1 MDKLNLYI
9 YNLDEQI
16 IELLSIRQ
24 ELMTNSK
31 NFKVMELGGYNMKN
45 DFISKLDHNIFNH
58 ECNINSVKNKKLFNE
73 NLEKKSEEYET
84 LNLSRMIKY
93 SYITFLFDLCEY
105 GNDDK
110 NDFTCNLD
118 MEILFKLSER
128 VHLGYEVIKLK
139 YLENMDFYDKLFETS
154 NSSLI
159 LYYLSNS
166 IYQPTYLDNL
176 KDICHK
182 YNICDVLICSFYKNI
197 LIPYYNEIQLNFCL
211 NIKKIKNIENI

>member
-58 ECNINSVKNKKLFNE
+58 EYNINSVKNKKLFNE

>member
-105 GNDDK
+105 GNDEK
-110 NDFTCNLD
+110 NDLTCNLD

-128 VHLGYEVIKLK
+128 IHLGYEVIKLK

>member
-58 ECNINSVKNKKLFNE
+58 ECNINSIKNKKLFNE

-84 LNLSRMIKY
+84 LNLSRIIKY